1 MIASFSGGVR
11 QSLRN
16 LAVTSFRTVRTVPSS
31 SASASNSMI
40 STPESVMPDKLFSS
54 IELEYRG
61 HDPEVLKS
69 YTKFLES
76 VCTHLNLTRGRFEVL
91 PYVRWIQPA
100 LRSKFVHKKYK
111 LHYETRTHITKF
123 EVKNLTGSTASTFL
137 EYIQRN
143 IPEGVGMRVGYV
155 EMQPLP
161 QTIKPKQ

>member
-1 MIASFSGGVR
+1 MSCVL
-11 QSLRN
+11 LRE
-16 LAVTSFRTVRTVPSS
+16 AYDF
-31 SASASNSMI
+31 I
-40 STPESVMPDKLFSS
+40 IYSS

-61 HDPEVLKS
+61 HDPQVLKS

-123 EVKNLTGSTASTFL
+123 EVSYFLTFSRPFNAGFG
-137 EYIQRN
+137 YIVWR
-143 IPEGVGMRVGYV
+143 E
-155 EMQPLP
+155 
-161 QTIKPKQ
+161 

>member
-1 MIASFSGGVR
+1 MISSISGGIR
-11 QSLRN
+11 SALRN
-16 LAVTSFRTVRTVPSS
+16 VSLTSSRAVRTAASS
-31 SASASNSMI
+31 SP
-40 STPESVMPDKLFSS
+40 STLKAPSETLMPDKLFSS

-69 YTKFLES
+69 YTKFLEA

-123 EVKNLTGSTASTFL
+123 EVRNLTGSTASTFL

-161 QTIKPKQ
+161 PTIKPRQ

>member
-1 MIASFSGGVR
+1 LQA
-11 QSLRN
+11 
-16 LAVTSFRTVRTVPSS
+16 
-31 SASASNSMI
+31 
-40 STPESVMPDKLFSS
+40 
-54 IELEYRG
+54 
-61 HDPEVLKS
+61 
-69 YTKFLES
+69 
-76 VCTHLNLTRGRFEVL
+76 VCTHLNLTRGRLEVL

-123 EVKNLTGSTASTFL
+123 EVRNLTGSTASTFL

-161 QTIKPKQ
+161 PTIKPGQ

>member
-1 MIASFSGGVR
+1 
-11 QSLRN
+11 
-16 LAVTSFRTVRTVPSS
+16 
-31 SASASNSMI
+31 
-40 STPESVMPDKLFSS
+40 MPDKLFSS

-69 YTKFLES
+69 YTKFLEIVMENNTEIS
-76 VCTHLNLTRGRFEVL
+76 AWIYLMRKWRPDIYESATPMMSNYSSKGSHGKEHAVCTHLNLTRGRFEVL

-123 EVKNLTGSTASTFL
+123 EVRNLTGSTASTFL

-161 QTIKPKQ
+161 PTIKPRQ